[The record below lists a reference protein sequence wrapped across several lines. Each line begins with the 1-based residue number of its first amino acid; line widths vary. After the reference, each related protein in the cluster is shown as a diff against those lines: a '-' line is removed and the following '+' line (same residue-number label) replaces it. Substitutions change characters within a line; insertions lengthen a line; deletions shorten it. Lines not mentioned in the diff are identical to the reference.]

1 MLFKNA
7 LIENSDK
14 PCDIRVEN
22 GIFTEIGQLNPRQ
35 DEEVTDLHRK
45 LVLPPFIESHVHLDT
60 CLTAGDPVWNM
71 SGTLFEGIECW
82 SKRKEK
88 LNEEDITERVKRV
101 VRMYAVNGI
110 QFIRTHIDVT
120 DPSLMAMR
128 TLIKLREALKDIM
141 EIQIVAFPQEG
152 ILSFPK
158 GKELLAEA
166 IDLGADAVGAIPHF
180 EFTREYGVESLTILR

>member
-7 LIENSDK
+7 LIENAAEAQ
-14 PCDIRVEN
+14 DIRIEN
-22 GIFTEIGQLNPRQ
+22 GMITEIGNLAEKPG
-35 DEEVTDLHRK
+35 EEVTDLGRK

-88 LNEEDITERVKRV
+88 LNEADITERVRKI
-101 VRMYAVNGI
+101 VRMYASNGV

-120 DPSLMAMR
+120 DPSLMAMKTMIR
-128 TLIKLREALKDIM
+128 LRDELKDIM

-152 ILSFPK
+152 ILSYPN
-158 GKELLAEA
+158 GKELLTEA
-166 IDLGADAVGAIPHF
+166 VYMGRTLSV
-180 EFTREYGVESLTILR
+180 RSLILNSQGNTASSRSILR